1 MLRPY
6 RVRTGRNLTDVA
18 KQVGSTPATLSRVET
33 GKRVPSLPLAAAV
46 MVELGLTD
54 TEIAQVVREVAR
66 DQRVPA

>member
-1 MLRPY
+1 MLRPF

-54 TEIAQVVREVAR
+54 AEIAEVVRGVAR
-66 DQRVPA
+66 EQRPAA